1 MQKKYTQFS
10 LTFEEKD
17 LLVKGF
23 KDTYKLKKK
32 ARYINIARKNQIE
45 KQLYKVEI

>member
-1 MQKKYTQFS
+1 MQKKHTQSS

-32 ARYINIARKNQIE
+32 GKDINTARKKI
-45 KQLYKVEI
+45 K

>member
-1 MQKKYTQFS
+1 MKKIYTQSS
-10 LTFEEKD
+10 LTFKEKD

-32 ARYINIARKNQIE
+32 AKDINAAKKLSNE
-45 KQLYKVEI
+45 KVIV

>member
-1 MQKKYTQFS
+1 MQKKHTQSS

-32 ARYINIARKNQIE
+32 TRYISIARKKI
-45 KQLYKVEI
+45 K